1 MNLHSLIPRW
11 LRRVPSASP
20 ETAVPEARPWRDS
33 TDEEK
38 AKIAEY
44 AEAMRKIAG
53 VYTPIPDPAPVYPA
67 PLFPSG
73 LKLTRAERNDAIRCM
88 RAEGKTMAQI
98 AERFGLTPAG
108 VGQILGPTP
117 RVAKPGPRPKPKAPR
132 LAAPA
137 IPVGP
142 ARTAYVRRRLAA
154 GDKLQP
160 IADSLGI
167 SRERVRQ
174 IARDNGFRELTDP
187 RRRRQTKP
195 CPQCGGPMIVTAST
209 TRLKHCSRGCAQA
222 ARRKEW
228 AADLE
233 RVCALRRE
241 GVGWVAVGK
250 KFGMTQSQMLSAAFR
265 WAAELGVEI
274 PLGPNYGSRPG
285 PQRLR

>member
-1 MNLHSLIPRW
+1 M
-11 LRRVPSASP
+11 
-20 ETAVPEARPWRDS
+20 PEARAWRDS

-44 AEAMRKIAG
+44 AEAMRKIEAL
-53 VYTPIPDPAPVYPA
+53 YTPTADPAPVYPA
-67 PLFPSG
+67 PLFPTTAR
-73 LKLTRAERNDAIRCM
+73 LTRAQRNDAIRCM

-98 AERFGLTPAG
+98 AERFGLTPAR
-108 VGQILGPTP
+108 VGQILGPTA

-137 IPVGP
+137 IPAGP

-160 IADSLGI
+160 IADALGI

-195 CPQCGGPMIVTAST
+195 CPQCGDPMNVTAST
-209 TRLKHCSRGCAQA
+209 RTKHCSRGCAQA

-241 GVGWVAVGK
+241 GVGWAAVGK
-250 KFGMTQSQMLSAAFR
+250 KFGMTRPQMLSAAFR

-285 PQRLR
+285 RARK

>member
-1 MNLHSLIPRW
+1 M
-11 LRRVPSASP
+11 SASTIASERLEALHNQGSVADSRR
-20 ETAVPEARPWRDS
+20 ETV
-33 TDEEK
+33 
-38 AKIAEY
+38 
-44 AEAMRKIAG
+44 RKVESATNERLVTVSGRVLCLPQGKAG
-53 VYTPIPDPAPVYPA
+53 VVLHFACDNRIST
-67 PLFPSG
+67 
-73 LKLTRAERNDAIRCM
+73 
-88 RAEGKTMAQI
+88 
-98 AERFGLTPAG
+98 
-108 VGQILGPTP
+108 GPTP

-209 TRLKHCSRGCAQA
+209 RTKHCSRGCAQA
-222 ARRKEW
+222 GRRKEW
-228 AADLE
+228 AAVLE

-250 KFGMTQSQMLSAAFR
+250 KFGMTRPQMLSAAFR
-265 WAAELGVEI
+265 WAAQLGVEI
-274 PLGPNYGSRPG
+274 PLGPNYESRPG
-285 PQRLR
+285 RQRLR